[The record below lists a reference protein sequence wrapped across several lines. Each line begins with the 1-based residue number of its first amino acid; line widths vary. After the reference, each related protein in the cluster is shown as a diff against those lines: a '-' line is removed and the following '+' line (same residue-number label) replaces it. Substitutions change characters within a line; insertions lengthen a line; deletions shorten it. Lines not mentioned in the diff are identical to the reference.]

1 MSQLNSLLESAN
13 TYKSL
18 QSDSARLANK
28 WSKTGL
34 LEGMASETD
43 KNNMSMILENQ
54 AKQLVTENTQTGG
67 GAATFTAG
75 TGAAGQWAGVA
86 LPLVRKV
93 FGQIAA
99 KEFVSV
105 QPMNLPSGLVFYL
118 DFQYGGTQVASPA
131 NAANAAKTPFA
142 TGTSMYGTPSPVNP
156 ATNTSGFGNA
166 ATGGLYGAGRFGYS
180 TQNFTAAAVTANI
193 CTIGNADFYFDLEAD
208 STYPFVLTGVAA
220 QNLNGVQISQASTV
234 TKVNALATTS
244 ANAVT
249 TMLQTNYDTKALTG
263 FYLIGTN
270 GVAFG
275 SLPAFTKI
283 ELGAIFVAPTNAGG
297 NGTAGTY
304 AAARTVSV
312 IPAGATAVA
321 NGIFFAA
328 NGGAL
333 GTDDF
338 NVSPTTSTSVNGRG
352 FTMNVLGFGAAV
364 PTAIVNNP
372 GSGYAA
378 GDVLTF
384 SALAYPLNGAT
395 SGLCTFNVAAAV
407 LPAAG
412 VISWFGLGTIT
423 AGVTAG
429 WVQDAAAGAVNGNDT
444 VGGIICQQ
452 TLQPT
457 DNNRGD
463 FEDGNAALG
472 AALYNTPIAIPE
484 INVAMS
490 SEAIV
495 AKTKKLKAVW
505 TPEFAQDLNAYH
517 SLDAEAEL
525 TSIMSEYISLEID
538 QEILAMLIESAG
550 AGDEYWSAV
559 NNTAIG
565 VDGVINAPNAGGA
578 GVGTGLGF
586 FNSQGQWFQTLG
598 TKVQKLSNII
608 HQRTLRGGANFMVC
622 SPTVATIIES
632 IPGFASNS
640 DGDAAKMSYAFG
652 VQKAGSMNGRYQ
664 VYKNPYMTDN
674 TMLLGY
680 RGGQFLEA
688 GAVFAPYI
696 PLIMT
701 PLVYDPTTFTPRKGL
716 LTRYAKKMLRPEF
729 YGRIYVSGLNTL

>member
-18 QSDSARLANK
+18 QSDSARLSAK
-28 WSKTGL
+28 WAKTGL
-34 LEGMASETD
+34 LEGMGSEQD

-67 GAATFTAG
+67 PLPGSGTFTPG

-118 DFQYGGTQVASPA
+118 DFQYGGTNVGSPETQGNTVKNPFTTGQSLYGSASPDFV
-131 NAANAAKTPFA
+131 P
-142 TGTSMYGTPSPVNP
+142 
-156 ATNTSGFGNA
+156 TNTSGFGNA
-166 ATGGLYGAGRFGYS
+166 AAGGLYGAGRFGYS
-180 TQNFTAAAVTANI
+180 TQNLTTAGIVNTTFNV
-193 CTIGNADFYFDLEAD
+193 GNADFYRDINAD
-208 STYPFVLTGVAA
+208 SSFAF
-220 QNLNGVQISQASTV
+220 
-234 TKVNALATTS
+234 TTS
-244 ANAVT
+244 AVGALNTTVT
-249 TMLQTNYDTKALTG
+249 NVSKVNMLATNLDANYDREAIEG
-263 FYLIGTN
+263 FYLQGAGWSNIIN
-270 GVAFG
+270 DG
-275 SLPAFTKI
+275 SRQFPAFTK
-283 ELGAIFVAPTNAGG
+283 LSSGAYFVTPVAGVSPATADITTDAASTALSDLNVAPTSTTSVAGVG
-297 NGTAGTY
+297 LTIDFVGQ
-304 AAARTVSV
+304 
-312 IPAGATAVA
+312 AGAATTA
-321 NGIFFAA
+321 NI
-328 NGGAL
+328 
-333 GTDDF
+333 
-338 NVSPTTSTSVNGRG
+338 
-352 FTMNVLGFGAAV
+352 
-364 PTAIVNNP
+364 NNP
-372 GSGYAA
+372 GSGYVA
-378 GDVLTF
+378 GDTVTF
-384 SALAYPLNGAT
+384 SAASRPLSNNAGGAIVIT
-395 SGLCTFNVAAAV
+395 MEAAT
-407 LPAAG
+407 AAG
-412 VISWFGLGTIT
+412 SVRGTDAVISFFTV
-423 AGVTAG
+423 AGSVL
-429 WVQDAAAGAVNGNDT
+429 AANTGANCDLL
-444 VGGIICQQ
+444 Q

-457 DNNRGD
+457 DAQRGD
-463 FEDGNAALG
+463 FEDGNVNLNAA
-472 AALYNTPIAIPE
+472 NQPIAIPE
-484 INVAMS
+484 INVQMR

-538 QEILAMLIESAG
+538 QEILAMLIEDAG
-550 AGDEYWSAV
+550 AGDEYWSAI
-559 NNTAIG
+559 NNQAI
-565 VDGVINAPNAGGA
+565 DAGGPAA
-578 GVGTGLGF
+578 GVPAAGLGF

-674 TMLLGY
+674 TILLGY

-688 GAVFAPYI
+688 GAVFSPYI